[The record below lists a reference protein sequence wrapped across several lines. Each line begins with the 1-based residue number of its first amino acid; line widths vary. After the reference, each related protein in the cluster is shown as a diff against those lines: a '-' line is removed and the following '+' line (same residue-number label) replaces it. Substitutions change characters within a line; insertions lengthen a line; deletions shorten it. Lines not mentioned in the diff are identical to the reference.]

1 MSDFDPSA
9 PIPDDDIDIAVME
22 KALAAAKEKKEKI
35 WRAREE
41 AARIA
46 REEADRLAR
55 EEAERKAEEER
66 LAKEEAERKAEEERL
81 AKEEAERKAR
91 EDEAKAWAEEEERT
105 RRRESAEKTADQA
118 IAEMR
123 AAEERIVAEQQK
135 KEKDAPAAKVAES
148 SRSGVRGGKNKSSKT
163 VDGSDSGIEIV
174 EGPAPKPK
182 SGTADLGKR
191 KRVSTKEVGVGEAFP
206 TKCGECEKRGRGSCT
221 RWSLK
226 GTTCEGCHKAKVRC
240 SHTNRSKGGPR
251 KRMKKDGGE
260 GSVAGLSTEFEDAVL
275 DRLDWIEARFDRL
288 VRLLLKG
295 KGKAK
300 EETEDEEDEEEN
312 DDEDVE

>member
-1 MSDFDPSA
+1 MSDFNPSA

-35 WRAREE
+35 RLAREE

-66 LAKEEAERKAEEERL
+66 LAKEEAERKAEEERFGQGGSRTQGSG
-81 AKEEAERKAR
+81 RKKLWSR
-91 EDEAKAWAEEEERT
+91 
-105 RRRESAEKTADQA
+105 
-118 IAEMR
+118 
-123 AAEERIVAEQQK
+123 QK
-135 KEKDAPAAKVAES
+135 KEKDADCREGWPKVV
-148 SRSGVRGGKNKSSKT
+148 GQSSKT
-163 VDGSDSGIEIV
+163 VDGSDLGIEVV
-174 EGPAPKPK
+174 E
-182 SGTADLGKR
+182 GKR

-240 SHTNRSKGGPR
+240 SHTDRLKGGPR

-260 GSVAGLSTEFEDAVL
+260 GSVAGSSTEFEDAIL
-275 DRLDWIEARFDRL
+275 DRLDRIEARFDQL
-288 VRLLLKG
+288 VRLLSKG

-300 EETEDEEDEEEN
+300 EETEDEEDEEED

>member
-9 PIPDDDIDIAVME
+9 PIPDDDIDIAAME

-35 WRAREE
+35 RRAREE

-46 REEADRLAR
+46 HEEADWLAR
-55 EEAERKAEEER
+55 EEAERKAEEEH

-91 EDEAKAWAEEEERT
+91 EDEEAKAQAEEEECT
-105 RRRESAEKTADQA
+105 RRRDSAEKTANQA

-123 AAEERIVAEQQK
+123 AAEEKTVAEQKK
-135 KEKDAPAAKVAES
+135 KEKDAAATRVAES
-148 SRSGVRGGKNKSSKT
+148 SRSGARGGKKKSSKT

-182 SGTADLGKR
+182 SGTTELGKR
-191 KRVSTKEVGVGEAFP
+191 KRVSTKEVGVGEAFL
-206 TKCGECEKRGRGSCT
+206 TKCGECKKRGRDSCT

-226 GTTCEGCHKAKVRC
+226 GTMCEGCHKAKVRC
-240 SHTNRSKGGPR
+240 SHTDRSKGGPR

-260 GSVAGLSTEFEDAVL
+260 GSVAGSSTEFEDAVL
-275 DRLDWIEARFDRL
+275 DRLDRIKARFDQL
-288 VRLLLKG
+288 VRLLSKG

-300 EETEDEEDEEEN
+300 EETEDEEDEE
-312 DDEDVE
+312 DVE